1 MRVVSLDWETYYDTA
16 SGYTLKKMSTE
27 DYVTDPRFEE
37 ILVSAKVNDD
47 RTQWFSGTRAAIA
60 EWLKRF
66 DLGRSALLCQK
77 TLFDATILAVH
88 YGIYPALYLDTLSM
102 AHPNLKPKL
111 KSLSLASLCDYFGLP
126 PKGDDVI
133 RADGMRR
140 ADFSAEHLEVYG
152 GTYCCGDT
160 DRTRTLY
167 KKLAAL
173 WSPKSLKDELKIIDM
188 TIRMYTQPQLELDP
202 SVYGVSLEAVRT
214 KKEEMFANM
223 EVQGIT
229 KKALG
234 SSKQFAQILRD
245 RNIEPPIKV
254 SPTWLKKPEAER
266 DPDKQFTY
274 AFGKNDPEFID
285 LREEFAE
292 NLEISMILNARIGAK
307 SVQEESRAEKYLAIA
322 KRHKKFRVPVQ
333 YYSAHTGRYGG
344 TEGLNV
350 LNLANAREIK
360 RAKYDSLPAKD
371 KDAYYLF
378 HGRPVKSASR
388 FGVVAPEGHVV
399 IAADLSQ
406 IEARITAELSGQE
419 DLVQMFRDGECVY
432 SDCAS
437 GLFQRPVSKA
447 LAKVDAQA
455 EADRGAGKVIILG
468 CGFGMGPPKFRRQSR
483 KDGLNLS
490 IEEAERYVYYYRERY
505 NMIPQQWG
513 QYGEAL
519 KQLIVYKEERQ
530 LGPVKFIWLDER
542 DAAILLPNGMYI
554 HYPRLRFSKNKETGE
569 SKIVCNHARDKY
581 PRNLW
586 GGVVM
591 ENLAQTLANII
602 IRQRMLAIKEQLGY
616 RTALQIYDE
625 IVLVVPEHDADRVLA
640 GLDPIMTAKVDWLPG
655 LPVAYEAKAGHSY
668 GDV

>member
-1 MRVVSLDWETYYDTA
+1 MRVVTLDWETYYDTA
-16 SGYTLKKMSTE
+16 SGYTLRKMSTE

-37 ILVSAKVNDD
+37 ILVTAQVDD
-47 RTQWFSGTRAAIA
+47 DEPEWFSGTRPALA
-60 EWLKRF
+60 EWLKRYN
-66 DLGRSALLCQK
+66 LQRSALLCQK

-88 YGIYPALYLDTLSM
+88 YDIYPAFYLDTLSM

-111 KSLSLASLCDYFGLP
+111 KSLGLASLNDHFGLP
-126 PKGDDVI
+126 PKGDEVL

-140 ADFSAEHLEVYG
+140 ADFSAERLAEYAGYG
-152 GTYCCGDT
+152 LND
-160 DRTRTLY
+160 TRTTRMLY
-167 KKLAAL
+167 KKLAKA

-188 TIRMYTQPQLELDP
+188 TVRMYVQPLLELDEN
-202 SVYGVSLEAVRT
+202 VYSVSLEAVKA
-214 KKEEMFANM
+214 KKAEMLANM

-234 SSKQFAQILRD
+234 SSIKFAQILRD
-245 RNIEPPIKV
+245 RGIEPPMKV
-254 SPTWLKKPEAER
+254 SPSWLKKPEDER
-266 DPDKQFTY
+266 DPAKMMTY
-274 AFGKNDPEFID
+274 AFGKADPEFID
-285 LREEFAE
+285 LREQFADDY
-292 NLEISMILNARIGAK
+292 EISMLLNARIGAK
-307 SVQEESRAEKYLAIA
+307 SVQEENRNEKFLAIA
-322 KRHKKFRVPVQ
+322 RRHKRFRVPVQ

-350 LNLANAREIK
+350 LNLGNTREIK
-360 RAKYDSLPAKD
+360 RANYDKLSARD

-406 IEARITAELSGQE
+406 IEARLTAELSGQE
-419 DLVQMFRDGECVY
+419 DLVQIFRDGECPY

-437 GLFQRPVSKA
+437 GLFQRAVSKA
-447 LAKVDAQA
+447 LAKIDAQA
-455 EADRGAGKVIILG
+455 EADRGAGKIIILG

-483 KDGLNLS
+483 KDGLNLT

-505 NMIPQQWG
+505 SMIPQQWG
-513 QYGEAL
+513 AYGQAL
-519 KQLIVYKEERQ
+519 KNLIVYKEEQ
-530 LGPVKFIWLDER
+530 QIGPVKFIWLDER

-625 IVLVVPEHDADRVLA
+625 IVLVVPEHDKDRVLE
-640 GLDPIMTAKVDWLPG
+640 GLNPIMTAPVDWLPG

>member
-1 MRVVSLDWETYYDTA
+1 MRVVTLDWESYYDTA

-27 DYVTDPRFEE
+27 EYVTDPRFEE
-37 ILVSAKVNDD
+37 ILVSAKVNDEPTD
-47 RTQWFSGTRAAIA
+47 WFSGTRREIA
-60 EWLKRF
+60 EWLEQF
-66 DLGRSALLCQK
+66 ELERSALLCQK

-88 YGIYPALYLDTLSM
+88 YGIYPAFYLDTLSM

-111 KSLSLASLCDYFGLP
+111 KSLGLASLCEHFGLP
-126 PKGDDVI
+126 PKGDEVL

-140 ADFSAEHLEVYG
+140 ADFTPERLREYASYG
-152 GTYCCGDT
+152 CNDT
-160 DRTRTLY
+160 DQTRALY
-167 KKLAAL
+167 KKLAAA
-173 WSPKSLKDELKIIDM
+173 WSPKSLKDELRIIDM
-188 TIRMYTQPQLELDP
+188 TIRMYVQPQLELDP
-202 SVYGVSLEAVRT
+202 QVYRVSLEAVRQ
-214 KKEEMFANM
+214 KKAEMFANM

-234 SSKQFAQILRD
+234 SGPKFAQILRD
-245 RNIEPPIKV
+245 HGIEPPIKV
-254 SPTWLKKPEAER
+254 SPSWLKKPEDQR
-266 DPDKQFTY
+266 DPAKQFTY
-274 AFGKNDPEFID
+274 AFGKADPEFID
-285 LREEFAE
+285 LREEFAD

-307 SVQEESRAEKYLAIA
+307 SVQEESRAEKYLSIA
-322 KRHKKFRVPVQ
+322 ERFGRFRVPVQ

-350 LNLANAREIK
+350 LNLANPREIK
-360 RAKYDSLPAKD
+360 REKYDALPLKD

-388 FGVVAPEGHVV
+388 FGVVAPEGHDI

-406 IEARITAELSGQE
+406 IEARLTACLAGQD
-419 DLVQMFRDGECVY
+419 DLVQIFADGECPY

-447 LAKVDAQA
+447 LAKTDPQA
-455 EADRGAGKVIILG
+455 EADRGAGKIIILG

-483 KDGLNLS
+483 KDGLNLT
-490 IEEAERYVYYYRERY
+490 IEQAEQYVYYYRERY
-505 NMIPQQWG
+505 SMIPQQWG
-513 QYGEAL
+513 AYGQAL
-519 KQLIVYKEERQ
+519 KNLIVYREEQQ
-530 LGPVKFIWLDER
+530 LGPVKFVWLDKT

-554 HYPRLRFSKNKETGE
+554 HYPRLRMSKNKETDE
-569 SKIVCNHARDKY
+569 VKIVCNHARDKY

-602 IRQRMLAIKEQLGY
+602 IRQRMLEIHRVLKL

-625 IVLVVPEHDADRVLA
+625 IVLVVPKDRTQEVLK
-640 GLDPIMTAKVDWLPG
+640 GLDPIMTARVDWLPD
-655 LPVAYEAKAGHSY
+655 LPVAYEAKAGRSY

>member
-1 MRVVSLDWETYYDTA
+1 MRVVTLDWETYYDTK

-27 DYVTDPRFEE
+27 DYVTDPRFEV
-37 ILVSAKVNDD
+37 ICVSAQVDD
-47 RTQWFSGTRAAIA
+47 DETEWFTGTKEETA
-60 EWLKRF
+60 EWLEHLELR
-66 DLGRSALLCQK
+66 RSALLCQK
-77 TLFDATILAVH
+77 TLFDATILQH
-88 YGIYPALYLDTLSM
+88 QFDIIPAFYLDTLSM

-111 KSLSLASLCDYFGLP
+111 KSLSLASLREYFGMP
-126 PKGDDVI
+126 PKGIEVVL
-133 RADGMRR
+133 ADGKRR
-140 ADFSAEHLEVYG
+140 LDFTPEEMQQYG
-152 GTYCCGDT
+152 GVYCCDDT
-160 DRTRTLY
+160 RGTRFIY
-167 KKLAAL
+167 KKLAKA

-188 TIRMYTQPQLELDP
+188 SIRMYTQPQLELDP
-202 SVYGVSLEAVRT
+202 AVYEVSLEAVKA
-214 KKEEMFANM
+214 KKAEMLANM

-234 SSKQFAQILRD
+234 SGPKFAQILRD
-245 RNIEPPIKV
+245 RGIEPPMKI
-254 SPTWLKKPEAER
+254 SPSWLKKPEAER
-266 DPDKQFTY
+266 DPAKQWTY
-274 AFGKNDPEFID
+274 AFGKADPEFID
-285 LREEFAE
+285 LREEFAD

-307 SVQEESRAEKYLAIA
+307 SVQEENRAEKYLAIA
-322 KRHKKFRVPVQ
+322 RRHKRFRVPVQ

-350 LNLANAREIK
+350 LNLANPREIK
-360 RAKYDSLPAKD
+360 RASYDKLPVNA

-406 IEARITAELSGQE
+406 IEARLTAELAGQE
-419 DLVQMFRDGECVY
+419 DLVREFAAGEDVY
-432 SDCAS
+432 SSCAE

-447 LAKVDAQA
+447 LAKTDPQA
-455 EADRGAGKVIILG
+455 EADRGAGKIIILG

-490 IEEAERYVYYYRERY
+490 VEESERYVYYYRERY
-505 NMIPQQWG
+505 SMIPQQWG
-513 QYGEAL
+513 AYGEAL
-519 KQLIVYKEERQ
+519 KNLIFRREEQQ

-554 HYPRLRFSKNKETGE
+554 HYPGLRWLKNKETGE
-569 SKIVCNHARDKY
+569 GKIVCRHARDKY

-591 ENLAQTLANII
+591 ENLCQTLANII

-625 IVLVVPEHDADRVLA
+625 IVLVVPEHDKDRVLA
-640 GLDPIMTAKVDWLPG
+640 GLDPIMTERVEWLPN